1 MKSKA
6 LVPWLLLTA
15 LMPAVL
21 CGIESVELQ
30 LGARVTWSE
39 QPTQLGPRCFGV
51 WVPGPGLLAIEL
63 ATSAP
68 SSAPGILVLADTGG
82 GAVPKTAQRIEAV
95 MLRVS
100 EPGKH
105 LIYLGSQ
112 ASLGNVELTVS
123 FFSEELATKER
134 DEDETELEPDP

>member
-21 CGIESVELQ
+21 YGIESVELQ

-39 QPTQLGPRCFGV
+39 QPTDLGSRCFNV
-51 WVPGPGLLAIEL
+51 RVPGPGLLAIEL
-63 ATSAP
+63 VTTAP
-68 SSAPGILVLADTGG
+68 SSAPGIFVLADADA
-82 GAVPKTAQRIEAV
+82 GAVPKTVQRIEAV

-100 EPGKH
+100 EPGEH
-105 LIYLGSQ
+105 LICLGSQ
-112 ASLGNVELTVS
+112 ASLGDVELTAR
-123 FFSEELATKER
+123 FLSEEIATKER

>member
-21 CGIESVELQ
+21 YGIESVELQ

-39 QPTQLGPRCFGV
+39 QPTDLGSRCFNV
-51 WVPGPGLLAIEL
+51 RVPGPGLLAIEL
-63 ATSAP
+63 VTTAP
-68 SSAPGILVLADTGG
+68 SSAPGIFVLADADA
-82 GAVPKTAQRIEAV
+82 GAVPKTVQRIEAV

-100 EPGKH
+100 EPGEH
-105 LIYLGSQ
+105 PDLPRLPGV
-112 ASLGNVELTVS
+112 ARRRRAHGEL
-123 FFSEELATKER
+123 LQRGAR
-134 DEDETELEPDP
+134 DQGARRG